1 MLSSEEI
8 LNHNKERKARRKRD
22 KEINANK
29 EKNDKEIK
37 EQQQLQKKKF
47 PEPIIYDPDKDK
59 RNIQLAV
66 DNTSFKQD
74 QEQIIRESK
83 QITKYYLEFHKDL
96 INTYNSINSQI
107 LQDISNFSW
116 DSFFT
121 ISGRFTNYPLF
132 DLKNKYSSLISN
144 RDESLRLIDNI
155 ITNNLDAFIK
165 SIEYTQKFYKD
176 VIQSYLNC
184 IKKLD

>member
-8 LNHNKERKARRKRD
+8 LNHNKAKKTRKRD
-22 KEINANK
+22 KAINSTK
-29 EKNDKEIK
+29 EKNYKEVK
-37 EQQQLQKKKF
+37 ESQLQKKKF
-47 PEPIIYDPDKDK
+47 PEPIIYDPDKDQ
-59 RNIQLAV
+59 RNIRSAV
-66 DNTSFKQD
+66 DNNSFKQD

-83 QITKYYLEFHKDL
+83 EITNYYLELHTNL

-116 DSFFT
+116 DSFFAL
-121 ISGRFTNYPLF
+121 SGRFTDYPLF
-132 DLKNKYSSLISN
+132 DIKNKFTSLISN

-155 ITNNLDAFIK
+155 ITNNLDTFIK

>member
-1 MLSSEEI
+1 M
-8 LNHNKERKARRKRD
+8 
-22 KEINANK
+22 
-29 EKNDKEIK
+29 
-37 EQQQLQKKKF
+37 
-47 PEPIIYDPDKDK
+47 
-59 RNIQLAV
+59 AV

-83 QITKYYLEFHKDL
+83 QITKYYLEFHKNL

-107 LQDISNFSW
+107 LQDVSNISW

-144 RDESLRLIDNI
+144 RD
-155 ITNNLDAFIK
+155 
-165 SIEYTQKFYKD
+165 
-176 VIQSYLNC
+176 
-184 IKKLD
+184 